1 MKKSLSHFL
10 RSGML
15 AAATALLL
23 AAPASAAVGCGNYQ
37 PGMLAFLSGASTRPA
52 TCTYQGDYMVQ
63 QGPTYSGP
71 AVVAP
76 QPTYAPTPTAGNYP
90 YVRGQQKADNA
101 RAADMAPV
109 RKRVVRGN
117 TIKRVA
123 AKRPASKRPAVKS
136 GKRPVVKVKNELPP
150 GKGKVQIVHARAEVR
165 IYSPNRMDIRLYR
178 R

>member
-23 AAPASAAVGCGNYQ
+23 AAPARAAACGNYQ
-37 PGMLAFLSGASTRPA
+37 PGMLAFLAGASTRPA
-52 TCTYQGDYMVQ
+52 TCTYQGDYMVK

-90 YVRGQQKADNA
+90 YVHGRYEADTA
-101 RAADMAPV
+101 RAADIAPV
-109 RKRVVRGN
+109 RKRVVRGK
-117 TIKRVA
+117 TVKRVA

-136 GKRPVVKVKNELPP
+136 GKRPVVKVKNELPA